1 LKQGSNKAKG
11 RQNKKTS
18 KQGSSKAKGRQNKKN
33 DKTKEH

>member
-1 LKQGSNKAKG
+1 VAKQKKQ
-11 RQNKKTS
+11 QNKRAL